1 MDKLEKFITQ
11 HRDAFDE
18 AVPSLKV
25 WAEINKELDQQKGQA
40 RRIFLWRSL
49 RVAAAVVA
57 LLLVGGYG
65 GMYYQQQVA
74 SANITLSDIAPE
86 YAELEAY
93 YTTQV
98 SLRMQQLA
106 DYSHTSA
113 VEPDLQQLDE
123 VLQELQQEL
132 KNAPLGGEEQVIN
145 AMINNY
151 KTRLEILERVLEKI
165 QSTNQ
170 NLKTE
175 TDEVVSI

>member
-1 MDKLEKFITQ
+1 MDKLEQFITQ
-11 HRDAFDE
+11 NRDTFDD

-25 WAEINKELDQQKGQA
+25 WAEIDKELDQQKGQA
-40 RRIFLWRSL
+40 RRVFLWRSL
-49 RVAAAVVA
+49 RAAAAVVA
-57 LLLVGGYG
+57 LLLIGGYG

-74 SANITLSDIAPE
+74 STEITLSDIAPE
-86 YAELEAY
+86 YAEMEEY

-98 SLRMQQLA
+98 NLRMQQLA
-106 DYSHTSA
+106 DYRHTDA

-132 KNAPLGGEEQVIN
+132 KNAPVGGEEQVIN

-151 KTRLEILERVLEKI
+151 KTRLDILERVLEKI